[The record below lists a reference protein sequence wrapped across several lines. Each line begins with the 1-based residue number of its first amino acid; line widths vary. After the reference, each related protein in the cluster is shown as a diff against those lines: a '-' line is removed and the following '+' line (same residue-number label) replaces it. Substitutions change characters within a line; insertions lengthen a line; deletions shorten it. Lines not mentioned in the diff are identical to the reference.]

1 MIYEYYS
8 QVHFKTGK
16 KRVTSVSLKLG
27 SSDLSATFS
36 MRVQLTDAVFCV
48 RTGVDLASATDPMHD
63 VTPAHAYEHV
73 FECPEHAMATGK
85 EFYNFEIARAD
96 DPAGVDLQVMEVK
109 VEVEECKQKVFTRFI

>member
-1 MIYEYYS
+1 
-8 QVHFKTGK
+8 
-16 KRVTSVSLKLG
+16 
-27 SSDLSATFS
+27 
-36 MRVQLTDAVFCV
+36 MRVQLTDGVFCV
-48 RTGVDLASATDPMHD
+48 RTGVDPASSTDPMHD

-96 DPAGVDLQVMEVK
+96 DPAGVDLQVKEVK